1 MTCNSNMRRILFLLL
16 SLVFFNGGNSFSSL
30 SYNNGVDMSV
40 DGVVNLLSS
49 SIMHRGFC
57 SASFLRRGGISMR
70 VKKNANDGASDVS
83 LGKFMVP
90 KYLPKS
96 ENQQKYVDCLKKP
109 DMKIVIGVGA
119 AGTGK
124 TLFACCQ
131 AVYDLKRGAIQK
143 IIMTRPVVPVEEE
156 IGFLPGSLVHKMDP
170 WTRPIFDIL
179 LEFYSQKDID
189 AMLHGGVIEIS
200 PLGFMRGRTF
210 KRAFIIAD
218 EMQNSSPN
226 QMLMLTTRIGDDS
239 KMVITGDLNQSDR
252 SRDNGLGDLLGKIK
266 AACMASSNVTRGI
279 GYVEFG
285 VGDIQRSPIV
295 SDVLRIYEGGFSASG
310 ASDVANVS
318 VAVSTVVSPQVNSS
332 AMADAVVAEN
342 RIKIQN
348 AIKKMVRD
356 YTERRDNDAAM
367 IPAEDVSKN
376 YKPPI

>member
-1 MTCNSNMRRILFLLL
+1 MSILRILFLLL
-16 SLVFFNGGNSFSSL
+16 SIGFFDIGVSFLSCQNGD
-30 SYNNGVDMSV
+30 YNI
-40 DGVVNLLSS
+40 LSS
-49 SIMHRGFC
+49 SIMHRRV
-57 SASFLRRGGISMR
+57 SASNLLSRCISIR
-70 VKKNANDGASDVS
+70 AKKKSNDATGAT
-83 LGKFMVP
+83 LGKSMTP

-96 ENQQKYVDCLKKP
+96 ENQKKYVECLKKS

-124 TLFACCQ
+124 TLFACCE
-131 AVYDLKRGAIQK
+131 AVSQLKTGAVQK

-189 AMLHGGVIEIS
+189 SMVHGGVIEIS

-226 QMLMLTTRIGDDS
+226 QMLMLATRIGDDS

-252 SRDNGLGDLLGKIK
+252 GRDNGLGDLLGKIK
-266 AACMASSNVTRGI
+266 AASMASSNVTRGI

-285 VGDIQRSPIV
+285 VGDIQRSSIV
-295 SDVLRIYEGGFSASG
+295 SDVLRIYEGGFSVSG
-310 ASDVANVS
+310 VSGVSGVSNVANVS
-318 VAVSTVVSPQVNSS
+318 AAVLPAVSPPLNST

-348 AIKKMVRD
+348 AIKKMVRE
-356 YTERRDNDAAM
+356 YSTRRDNDAAM
-367 IPAEDVSKN
+367 IPAEEISKK
-376 YKPPI
+376 YMGP